1 MNFHNHLLPII
12 FAGAA
17 FVSCS
22 EKETTAIVVPEE
34 PFDPKT
40 FHIQGKAEKGP
51 FIIGSEISL
60 RPTDSRLNSLG
71 SLFTTTITDNA
82 GKYTFGNKE
91 LTSPYAEFAAN
102 GYFFNEV
109 TGNTSSSTITLRAIA
124 DLQNSANVNI
134 NVLTHL
140 HYARAKKL
148 LATGMKFDKANEQAQ
163 RDLLDAFGLG
173 TLSNKDA
180 TTFTYTEGTNEAAA
194 LIATSSLL
202 LMERSEAA
210 LSEHLSKLSAE
221 FANNGRFSDETLSLL
236 ANDKQLLASKLADI
250 KEHIIRRYDNLG
262 TSINI
267 RELTHYI
274 DWDNDGTAGNEVLK
288 EGQSVAIET
297 PRLEV
302 PLQGGD
308 YAVEIKSPI
317 RLYLE
322 PQIKTDTTELDTPQT
337 GINPDDLFHNLYEG
351 EDAKSK
357 ISYTCELK
365 NNALSITI
373 LPLPSGNSQSAS
385 IDLYDYLGNIAA
397 SIEIIQG
404 NAGDNMQDLTNPPL
418 LGSDGEAVVANI
430 AMSLSSALSQ
440 YNLIEQQYTYNPYT
454 GWANN
459 LHPSN
464 TTISNAWQD
473 FYKTVSTLLM
483 LQEQD
488 RKKRDVYADYINVFS
503 AMTHSNLVYGW
514 NDVPYFTDYTTLQ
527 NNTHDLQR
535 EPSEN
540 IFRDIKKKLSVAI
553 DRLAEKKNESTKS
566 INDLFF
572 VSKDVA
578 RVLLANI
585 HMYEGNYGEA
595 KELLSKVEDNGF
607 YTLDAS
613 TNFKPSGDV
622 NIETTSATR
631 TNIRVE
637 ERTEV
642 IFALLGNNPDSRAG
656 KEIVLLNAPAIPYM
670 TLSDVLL
677 SLAECYFYEGDTTTA
692 EAYIKSVADAK
703 PISITESNTLMKIK
717 EAREQIHLYSGM
729 YFAFLKRTGLA
740 KDVCA
745 IADHQLL
752 FPIPYGVIIQC
763 PSMTQ
768 NPGYENR

>member
-1 MNFHNHLLPII
+1 MKIHKHFLPI
-12 FAGAA
+12 FLASAA
-17 FVSCS
+17 FASCS
-22 EKETTAIVVPEE
+22 EKETTFEEPEE

-51 FIIGSEISL
+51 FIIGSEVSI
-60 RPTDSRLNSLG
+60 RPTDSHLNSFG
-71 SLFTTTITDNA
+71 SLFTTTVTDNA

-109 TGNTSSSTITLRAIA
+109 TGNTSSSPITLRAVA
-124 DLQNSANVNI
+124 DLEDNANVNI

-140 HYARAKKL
+140 HYARAKRL

-163 RDLLDAFGLG
+163 RELMEAFGLG

-180 TTFTYTEGTNEAAA
+180 TTFTYTEGTDEAAA

-210 LSEHLSKLSAE
+210 LSEHLSKLSAD
-221 FANNGRFSDETLSLL
+221 FAGSGRFSDENLRLL
-236 ANDKQLLASKLADI
+236 ANDKHSLAPKLATI
-250 KEHIIRRYDNLG
+250 KEHIIRRYDDLG
-262 TSINI
+262 TGINI
-267 RELTHYI
+267 RELTHFI

-288 EGQSVAIET
+288 DGQSVSIEKSQ
-297 PRLEV
+297 LEV

-308 YAVEIKSPI
+308 YVVEIKSPI
-317 RLYLE
+317 QLYLE
-322 PQIKTDTTELDTPQT
+322 PQIKNDTTEWDTPQS
-337 GINPDDLFHNLYEG
+337 GINPDDLFKNLYKDDES
-351 EDAKSK
+351 KSK
-357 ISYTCELK
+357 ISYVCELK
-365 NNALSITI
+365 NNALNITV
-373 LPLPSGNSQSAS
+373 LPLKSGSGLSTS
-385 IDLYDYLGNIAA
+385 IPLYDYLGNIAA

-404 NAGDNMQDLTNPPL
+404 TKSDIMIDSTTPPL

-488 RKKRDVYADYINVFS
+488 RKQRDVYADYINVFS

-527 NNTHDLQR
+527 NNAHDLQR

-553 DRLAEKKNESTKS
+553 GRLAEKKNESTKS

-622 NIETTSATR
+622 NIDATSAAR

-637 ERTEV
+637 ESTEV
-642 IFALLGNNPDSRAG
+642 IFALLGNDPDSRAG
-656 KEIVLLNAPAIPYM
+656 KEIILLNAPAIPYM

-677 SLAECYFYEGDTTTA
+677 SLAECYYHEGDTTTA

-729 YFAFLKRTGLA
+729 YFPFLKRTGLA
-740 KDVCA
+740 KDVCG
-745 IADHQLL
+745 IEDYQLL